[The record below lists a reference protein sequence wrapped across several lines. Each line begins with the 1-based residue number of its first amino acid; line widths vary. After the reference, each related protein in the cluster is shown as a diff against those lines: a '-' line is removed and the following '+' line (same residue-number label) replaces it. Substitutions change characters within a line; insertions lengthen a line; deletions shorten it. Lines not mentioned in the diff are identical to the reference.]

1 MRQDAANPDSVPA
14 SSDDSHDAL
23 SVVRPSTPR
32 AVTLTEPV
40 HLHFLCNTLHIV
52 QGLVHRDPDRVER
65 MLDELSELLHHLLH
79 STRVGDVP
87 LRDEV
92 EALQAYANLQ
102 KERFAER
109 LDVSFDVEPAAL
121 DRRVPG
127 FIVYPLIENAV
138 KFGLQ
143 TGPMPV
149 QVRISARVDGGR
161 LRIEVAN
168 TGRWLEAG
176 NGERSERGNGF
187 ALESLRER
195 LAATFPGRHRFL
207 VSEEEGWVR
216 VTLEIPG

>member
-1 MRQDAANPDSVPA
+1 MYRSVQYLPVNPSGEI
-14 SSDDSHDAL
+14 HK
-23 SVVRPSTPR
+23 
-32 AVTLTEPV
+32 
-40 HLHFLCNTLHIV
+40 
-52 QGLVHRDPDRVER
+52 
-65 MLDELSELLHHLLH
+65 
-79 STRVGDVP
+79 
-87 LRDEV
+87 
-92 EALQAYANLQ
+92 

-109 LDVSFDVEPAAL
+109 LDVSFDVEPAASL

-143 TGPMPV
+143 TGPVPV

-168 TGRWLEAG
+168 SGRWLEPG

-195 LAATFPGRHRFL
+195 LDATFPGRHRFL

-216 VTLEIPG
+216 VTLEIPA